1 MNKLTQSKFKGLK
14 GVYGKVYLKLTRYQ
28 VSYYEY
34 ALTNRI
40 HRKFFSGI
48 AASIFYWIVRLKFG
62 REALVRF
69 YELKYE

>member
-1 MNKLTQSKFKGLK
+1 MKKIHLNWA
-14 GVYGKVYLKLTRYQ
+14 RYQ

-48 AASIFYWIVRLKFG
+48 AASIFYWIVQLKFG
-62 REALVRF
+62 RGALVRF